1 MGKNAKA
8 FLALAIICT
17 VLSGIWAANRI
28 VKAVSFNLN
37 CEAYIKRTADAST
50 IEMAKTEL
58 AKAIDYAER
67 NNLTEGIVSVFLKN
81 PQNDIGFWY
90 GNMKAAYE
98 ELDNLPEDAA
108 PLEKTNVLMKLRES
122 LTDNSGDNGTS
133 VTVPDGISI
142 YPGNV
147 AYFWWCALSLL
158 AACVF
163 WILFCVAVTKSRKS
177 PPQTE

>member
-1 MGKNAKA
+1 MGKAAKI

-17 VLSGIWAANRI
+17 LLFCVWSTVRI

-37 CEAYIKRTADAST
+37 CEAYIKRAADAST

-58 AKAIDYAER
+58 TKAIDYAES
-67 NNLTEGIVSVFLKN
+67 NSLTEGIVSVFLRN

-98 ELDNLPEDAA
+98 ELDNLPENAA

-122 LTDNSGDNGTS
+122 LTDNSSDNGTS
-133 VTVPDGISI
+133 VTVPEGISV
-142 YPGNV
+142 YPNNV
-147 AYFWWCALSLL
+147 AYFWWGLLSLL

-163 WILFCVAVTKSRKS
+163 WALFLVAVVKMKSNS
-177 PPQTE
+177 ATD